1 MSRRLG
7 FEKIFLKIFIFS
19 FSNDA
24 RRYKIG

>member
-1 MSRRLG
+1 MSKRLG
-7 FEKIFLKIFIFS
+7 YEKIFLKIFIFS